1 MNVCNPVTLRA
12 YAPAMVG
19 WCLALAACL
28 RAEQLRGDL
37 HAQALLPVL
46 QGGAVACWC
55 SRCPASVPPA
65 SCCGGRA
72 GTRWS
77 DAVDGYRIPM
87 RSCVSAVL
95 HTN

>member
-46 QGGAVACWC
+46 QGGAVALLVFTLSCIGA
-55 SRCPASVPPA
+55 ASIMLWRV
-65 SCCGGRA
+65 GRN
-72 GTRWS
+72 
-77 DAVDGYRIPM
+77 AVE
-87 RSCVSAVL
+87 
-95 HTN
+95 

>member
-46 QGGAVACWC
+46 QGGVVALLVFTLSCIGA
-55 SRCPASVPPA
+55 ASIMLW
-65 SCCGGRA
+65 RA
-72 GTRWS
+72 GRN
-77 DAVDGYRIPM
+77 AVE
-87 RSCVSAVL
+87 
-95 HTN
+95 

>member
-19 WCLALAACL
+19 WCLALCL

-46 QGGAVACWC
+46 QGGAVALLVFTLSCIGA
-55 SRCPASVPPA
+55 ASIMLWRV
-65 SCCGGRA
+65 GRN
-72 GTRWS
+72 
-77 DAVDGYRIPM
+77 AVE
-87 RSCVSAVL
+87 
-95 HTN
+95 

>member
-37 HAQALLPVL
+37 HAQGLLPVL
-46 QGGAVACWC
+46 QGGAVALLVFTLSCIGA
-55 SRCPASVPPA
+55 ASIMLW
-65 SCCGGRA
+65 RA
-72 GTRWS
+72 GRN
-77 DAVDGYRIPM
+77 AVE
-87 RSCVSAVL
+87 
-95 HTN
+95 

>member
-46 QGGAVACWC
+46 QGGAVALL
-55 SRCPASVPPA
+55 VFTL
-65 SCCGGRA
+65 SCIGADSIMLWRVGRY
-72 GTRWS
+72 
-77 DAVDGYRIPM
+77 AVE
-87 RSCVSAVL
+87 
-95 HTN
+95 

>member
-37 HAQALLPVL
+37 HAQALLVL

-65 SCCGGRA
+65 SCCGGQER
-72 GTRWS
+72 G
-77 DAVDGYRIPM
+77 G
-87 RSCVSAVL
+87 
-95 HTN
+95 

>member
-1 MNVCNPVTLRA
+1 MTVCNPVAMRA

-46 QGGAVACWC
+46 QGGAVALLVFTLSCIGA
-55 SRCPASVPPA
+55 ASIVLW
-65 SCCGGRA
+65 RA
-72 GTRWS
+72 GRKEVRPHAF
-77 DAVDGYRIPM
+77 DAQAHASREGAEI
-87 RSCVSAVL
+87 
-95 HTN
+95 T